1 MRFRVSTSY
10 CRRWDHLSPGRRAV
24 RKYYNTGRKK
34 INQFFQT
41 GIDLGK
47 AAIIGVS
54 PKRKIN
60 TYPPLFN
67 RLRYEV
73 RTGAGFFSLLNQ
85 WFKTT
90 RLISC
95 MIEADEKNLEGQAG
109 DGMVKISKEET
120 GKRIRR
126 LLAESGITVRDV
138 QEELELDSPQSVYK
152 WLKGKALPSLDNL
165 LVLGCMLDLP
175 VEQLLVLE
183 GKEDE
188 EIVPRRKRWVK
199 KRPHILCAYVLRTH
213 RNLER
218 IQMIL
223 SDTRTDWKPEKRSGI
238 WKEAPEPENG
248 RNSFNPEAPR
258 R

>member
-1 MRFRVSTSY
+1 
-10 CRRWDHLSPGRRAV
+10 
-24 RKYYNTGRKK
+24 
-34 INQFFQT
+34 
-41 GIDLGK
+41 
-47 AAIIGVS
+47 
-54 PKRKIN
+54 
-60 TYPPLFN
+60 
-67 RLRYEV
+67 
-73 RTGAGFFSLLNQ
+73 
-85 WFKTT
+85 
-90 RLISC
+90 
-95 MIEADEKNLEGQAG
+95 
-109 DGMVKISKEET
+109 MVKISKEET

-138 QEELELDSPQSVYK
+138 LQEELELDSPQSVYK

-188 EIVPRRKRWVK
+188 EIVQRRKRWVK

>member
-1 MRFRVSTSY
+1 
-10 CRRWDHLSPGRRAV
+10 
-24 RKYYNTGRKK
+24 
-34 INQFFQT
+34 
-41 GIDLGK
+41 
-47 AAIIGVS
+47 
-54 PKRKIN
+54 
-60 TYPPLFN
+60 
-67 RLRYEV
+67 
-73 RTGAGFFSLLNQ
+73 
-85 WFKTT
+85 
-90 RLISC
+90 

-126 LLAESGITVRDV
+126 LLA
-138 QEELELDSPQSVYK
+138 
-152 WLKGKALPSLDNL
+152 LPSLDNL

-188 EIVPRRKRWVK
+188 EIVQRRKRWVK

>member
-1 MRFRVSTSY
+1 MRFKVSTSY

-24 RKYYNTGRKK
+24 RKYSNTGRKK

-47 AAIIGVS
+47 AVIIGVS

-90 RLISC
+90 RLISV

-120 GKRIRR
+120 GKRIRK

-152 WLKGKALPSLDNL
+152 WLKGKALPSLDRSP
-165 LVLGCMLDLP
+165 GPGMYAGSACGAASGP
-175 VEQLLVLE
+175 GGE
-183 GKEDE
+183 G
-188 EIVPRRKRWVK
+188 
-199 KRPHILCAYVLRTH
+199 
-213 RNLER
+213 
-218 IQMIL
+218 
-223 SDTRTDWKPEKRSGI
+223 G
-238 WKEAPEPENG
+238 
-248 RNSFNPEAPR
+248 
-258 R
+258 

>member
-1 MRFRVSTSY
+1 M
-10 CRRWDHLSPGRRAV
+10 
-24 RKYYNTGRKK
+24 
-34 INQFFQT
+34 
-41 GIDLGK
+41 
-47 AAIIGVS
+47 
-54 PKRKIN
+54 
-60 TYPPLFN
+60 
-67 RLRYEV
+67 
-73 RTGAGFFSLLNQ
+73 
-85 WFKTT
+85 
-90 RLISC
+90 
-95 MIEADEKNLEGQAG
+95 
-109 DGMVKISKEET
+109 
-120 GKRIRR
+120 
-126 LLAESGITVRDV
+126 

-188 EIVPRRKRWVK
+188 EIVQRRKRWVK
-199 KRPHILCAYVLRTH
+199 NARIFCAPMSSRTH

>member
-1 MRFRVSTSY
+1 
-10 CRRWDHLSPGRRAV
+10 
-24 RKYYNTGRKK
+24 
-34 INQFFQT
+34 
-41 GIDLGK
+41 
-47 AAIIGVS
+47 
-54 PKRKIN
+54 
-60 TYPPLFN
+60 
-67 RLRYEV
+67 
-73 RTGAGFFSLLNQ
+73 
-85 WFKTT
+85 
-90 RLISC
+90 
-95 MIEADEKNLEGQAG
+95 
-109 DGMVKISKEET
+109 MVKISKEET

-188 EIVPRRKRWVK
+188 EIV
-199 KRPHILCAYVLRTH
+199 HILCAYVLRTH

>member
-1 MRFRVSTSY
+1 M
-10 CRRWDHLSPGRRAV
+10 
-24 RKYYNTGRKK
+24 
-34 INQFFQT
+34 
-41 GIDLGK
+41 
-47 AAIIGVS
+47 
-54 PKRKIN
+54 
-60 TYPPLFN
+60 
-67 RLRYEV
+67 
-73 RTGAGFFSLLNQ
+73 NQ

-126 LLAESGITVRDV
+126 LLAECGITVRDV

-188 EIVPRRKRWVK
+188 EIVQRRKRWVK

>member
-1 MRFRVSTSY
+1 
-10 CRRWDHLSPGRRAV
+10 
-24 RKYYNTGRKK
+24 
-34 INQFFQT
+34 
-41 GIDLGK
+41 
-47 AAIIGVS
+47 
-54 PKRKIN
+54 
-60 TYPPLFN
+60 
-67 RLRYEV
+67 
-73 RTGAGFFSLLNQ
+73 
-85 WFKTT
+85 
-90 RLISC
+90 
-95 MIEADEKNLEGQAG
+95 
-109 DGMVKISKEET
+109 MVKISKEET

-165 LVLGCMLDLP
+165 VVVVFMLVLRL
-175 VEQLLVLE
+175 EHILVLL
-183 GKEDE
+183 GKLYLELLLW
-188 EIVPRRKRWVK
+188 RKRWVK

>member
-1 MRFRVSTSY
+1 M
-10 CRRWDHLSPGRRAV
+10 
-24 RKYYNTGRKK
+24 
-34 INQFFQT
+34 
-41 GIDLGK
+41 GK

-67 RLRYEV
+67 TLSV
-73 RTGAGFFSLLNQ
+73 TVMWRTGYFFVLLSGYGCLKFFLLLNQ

-109 DGMVKISKEET
+109 DGMVKISKGET

-183 GKEDE
+183 GEEDE
-188 EIVPRRKRWVK
+188 EIVQRRKRWVK

-223 SDTRTDWKPEKRSGI
+223 SDTRTDWKPERRSGS

-248 RNSFNPEAPR
+248 GKEFL
-258 R
+258 

>member
-1 MRFRVSTSY
+1 
-10 CRRWDHLSPGRRAV
+10 
-24 RKYYNTGRKK
+24 
-34 INQFFQT
+34 
-41 GIDLGK
+41 
-47 AAIIGVS
+47 
-54 PKRKIN
+54 
-60 TYPPLFN
+60 
-67 RLRYEV
+67 
-73 RTGAGFFSLLNQ
+73 
-85 WFKTT
+85 
-90 RLISC
+90 
-95 MIEADEKNLEGQAG
+95 
-109 DGMVKISKEET
+109 MVKISKEET

-188 EIVPRRKRWVK
+188 EIVQRRKRWVK
-199 KRPHILCAYVLRTH
+199 KRPHILCAYVLRT
-213 RNLER
+213 
-218 IQMIL
+218 QMIL

>member
-138 QEELELDSPQSVYK
+138 QEELSLLWIISWSWDVCWICLWSSFWSWRGRRMRRSYRGG
-152 WLKGKALPSLDNL
+152 KGGSKNAR
-165 LVLGCMLDLP
+165 
-175 VEQLLVLE
+175 
-183 GKEDE
+183 
-188 EIVPRRKRWVK
+188 IF
-199 KRPHILCAYVLRTH
+199 CAP
-213 RNLER
+213 
-218 IQMIL
+218 M
-223 SDTRTDWKPEKRSGI
+223 SSGPTGT
-238 WKEAPEPENG
+238 WNG
-248 RNSFNPEAPR
+248 SR
-258 R
+258 

>member
-1 MRFRVSTSY
+1 
-10 CRRWDHLSPGRRAV
+10 
-24 RKYYNTGRKK
+24 
-34 INQFFQT
+34 
-41 GIDLGK
+41 
-47 AAIIGVS
+47 
-54 PKRKIN
+54 
-60 TYPPLFN
+60 
-67 RLRYEV
+67 
-73 RTGAGFFSLLNQ
+73 
-85 WFKTT
+85 
-90 RLISC
+90 
-95 MIEADEKNLEGQAG
+95 
-109 DGMVKISKEET
+109 MVKISKEET

-165 LVLGCMLDLP
+165 LVLGCI
-175 VEQLLVLE
+175 LVLE

-188 EIVPRRKRWVK
+188 EIVQRRKRWVK

-238 WKEAPEPENG
+238 WKEAQEPENG